1 MKLRTRTLLL
11 VMLAVFLGPVQA
23 GDVKVQK
30 WVDSA
35 GRVHF
40 GDQPP
45 STVDT
50 EEMHINT
57 GGAVEQDPVA
67 DAKPKQPVE
76 DSEACKQAREQL
88 KEYERAPFLYETDAD
103 GKKHILP
110 DEERQQLLEGVKARV
125 DKEC

>member
-45 STVDT
+45 HTVDA
-50 EEMHINT
+50 EEMVINT
-57 GGAVEQDPVA
+57 GGAAEQDPVA
-67 DAKPKQPVE
+67 GAKPKQPVE
-76 DSEACKQAREQL
+76 DSEACKQARKQL
-88 KEYERAPFLYETDAD
+88 NDYERAPFLYETDAD

-110 DEERQQLLEGVKARV
+110 DEERQQLLEGVKGRV
-125 DKEC
+125 DAEC